1 MTHQKNRPTKLFVSL
16 VAGLLTVPLAAHA
29 ERSTPAASINASASV
44 TLAKPMIT
52 RHLPDEV
59 ANGQA
64 RFSNYLEESRALK
77 FAVSLPVRNPQDLEK
92 LFSEVSDPKSAN
104 YRKYLSSE
112 QFNDRFAPKQAD
124 YDAVVAW
131 AKSNGF
137 TVRAGSG
144 NRRVVAL
151 EGSVGAVNRA
161 FNVNMSEFQHPREN
175 RTYFSPDREP
185 TARGLGVTLLH
196 VTGLQ
201 NFVLPVRH
209 LQKAVGENI
218 SKASQTGSGP
228 SGSFTPTDM
237 RAAYYGN
244 GSLTGAGQSVGVFS
258 FDGYLASDLTLYYSS
273 LNWHPTVPVNNVM
286 VSGFNGACTS
296 TTSTGAVS
304 KTCDDGEQILDIVN
318 VIGMAPGLT
327 QVLFYEGTSDTEI
340 LNQMATDNKAK
351 ILSSSWGWSP
361 ADASADDPIF
371 KQMGVQG
378 QTFLNATGDEGQLN
392 SSTYDFPSV
401 DPYILQVGGTQLS
414 TASAGGAW
422 ASETAWAQ
430 QSEGGASAGGYIS
443 GTSIPSWQQT
453 AGVINASNAGST
465 TLRNS
470 PDVAAEAS
478 FNSSTAD
485 NGKFQTGYGGTS
497 FAAPRWAG
505 YLALVNQQAVA
516 NGQSTIGFINPT
528 LYSIG
533 LSSSFTTDFHD
544 VTSGNNKPT
553 EGSGS
558 GFNAVT
564 GYDLVTG
571 WGSPN
576 GANLLNAL
584 AGGGGV
590 TPPPPPPPPTQL
602 LANTGFETGTAS
614 PWTLSSGVLCSN
626 GGSGCSSE
634 VAHTGTYFAYL
645 DGYGAAHTD
654 TASQKVTITAG
665 KTKATLSYYVSI
677 DSTKTGTA
685 QDKLTVQVLNSSG
698 SVLATLA
705 TLSNLNAAS
714 GYVNYTADMTA
725 YIGQTVTIKFTGTE
739 SSSSG
744 NTDFLL
750 DDVTLTV
757 Q

>member
-1 MTHQKNRPTKLFVSL
+1 MNPSKNRPTTLFVSL
-16 VAGLLTVPLAAHA
+16 VASFLATSLDAHA
-29 ERSTPAASINASASV
+29 ERNAPAPAFTAAATI
-44 TLAKPMIT
+44 AKPLAT

-59 ANGQA
+59 ATGQA
-64 RFSNYLEESRALK
+64 RFNNYLDETRTLK
-77 FAVSLPVRNPQDLEK
+77 FAVSLPVRNPQDLDK
-92 LFSEVSDPKSAN
+92 LFAEVSDPRSAN

-131 AKSNGF
+131 AKASGF
-137 TVRAGSG
+137 TVRAGST

-151 EGSVGAVNRA
+151 EGNVGAVNRA

-175 RTYFSPDREP
+175 RSYFSPDREP
-185 TARGLGVTLLH
+185 TAHGLGVTLLH

-209 LQKAVGENI
+209 LQKPRSANI
-218 SKASQTGSGP
+218 SKTQVGSGP

-237 RAAYYGN
+237 RTAYYGN
-244 GSLTGAGQSVGVFS
+244 GSLTGAGQAVGVFS
-258 FDGYLASDLTLYYSS
+258 FDGYQTSDLTLYYSS
-273 LNWHPTVPVNNVM
+273 LNWNPTVPVNNVL

-296 TTSTGAVS
+296 TTSSGATS

-371 KQMGVQG
+371 KQMALQG

-401 DPYILQVGGTQLS
+401 DPYILQVGGTQL
-414 TASAGGAW
+414 TTNGAGGAW
-422 ASETAWAQ
+422 SSETAWAQ

-443 GTSIPSWQQT
+443 GTAIPNWQQT
-453 AGVINASNAGST
+453 SGVITASNAGST

-485 NGKFQTGYGGTS
+485 NGQFQTGYGGTS

-516 NGQSTIGFINPT
+516 NGNGTIGFINPT
-528 LYSIG
+528 LYTLG
-533 LSSSFTTDFHD
+533 LSSKFTTDFHD

-576 GANLLNAL
+576 GANLLTAL
-584 AGGGGV
+584 AGGSGT
-590 TPPPPPPPPTQL
+590 TPPPAAAAPRRRNSWSTPVSRAAAPRRGHCPRACCAAT
-602 LANTGFETGTAS
+602 
-614 PWTLSSGVLCSN
+614 
-626 GGSGCSSE
+626 
-634 VAHTGTYFAYL
+634 VA
-645 DGYGAAHTD
+645 AA
-654 TASQKVTITAG
+654 
-665 KTKATLSYYVSI
+665 
-677 DSTKTGTA
+677 
-685 QDKLTVQVLNSSG
+685 
-698 SVLATLA
+698 
-705 TLSNLNAAS
+705 AA
-714 GYVNYTADMTA
+714 A
-725 YIGQTVTIKFTGTE
+725 K
-739 SSSSG
+739 
-744 NTDFLL
+744 
-750 DDVTLTV
+750 
-757 Q
+757 